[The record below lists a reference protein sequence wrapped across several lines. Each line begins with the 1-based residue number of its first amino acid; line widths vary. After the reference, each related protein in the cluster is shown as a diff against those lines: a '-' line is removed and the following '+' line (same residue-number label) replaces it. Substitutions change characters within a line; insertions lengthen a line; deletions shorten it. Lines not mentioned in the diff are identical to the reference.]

1 MTDPEFLKD
10 AAPFA
15 VICAVI
21 ATLYFGFGLMT
32 VIVAAALF
40 DCALRAVEFR
50 RARVL
55 ATARPQSPR
64 GT

>member
-10 AAPFA
+10 AAPFT

-21 ATLYFGFGLMT
+21 AALYFGFGLMT

-50 RARVL
+50 RARIL
-55 ATARPQSPR
+55 DSARPRSPT